1 MWNCSLEKRIH
12 IHSANQVP
20 HWTAE
25 FLFYDILGVWP
36 RWWLQSFHMDWWRRK
51 AKWWKTRLA
60 TQDGRYPYF
69 VLDKFTQMTLITW
82 VFPPNFSNAQC
93 RMLKLQRSTKEKK
106 NHSWSYPLVQSV
118 LATCPAKMGVPLL
131 STLFFL
137 PHSLST
143 CCSPLPFC
151 LINSF
156 PSFLSSQNLPS
167 APRICSLPG
176 PIISPSAVIPELFP
190 WGRIRG
196 TERRTKVP
204 SLSLVFQEAISLEFS
219 RETAILN
226 VILSDT

>member
-12 IHSANQVP
+12 IHSDNQVP

-118 LATCPAKMGVPLL
+118 LATCPAKMGVPSSIYPLL
-131 STLFFL
+131 STSLPLNLLFSSPFL
-137 PHSLST
+137 SDKFFSL
-143 CCSPLPFC
+143 
-151 LINSF
+151 I
-156 PSFLSSQNLPS
+156 SFLSEPS
-167 APRICSLPG
+167 ISSKDLFSSRTNHFSISCYPR
-176 PIISPSAVIPELFP
+176 AFP
-190 WGRIRG
+190 LRENQGDW
-196 TERRTKVP
+196 TK
-204 SLSLVFQEAISLEFS
+204 
-219 RETAILN
+219 N
-226 VILSDT
+226 